1 LQPLLDPLAS
11 LLGLA
16 PAALR
21 TGLRHWAAAA
31 ALLVTGLA
39 LRGTWEDPARPYA
52 PALATLAASALLGA
66 VALGFRLPR
75 YVYSSGLLI
84 NVAAGM
90 AWVGWGEASAA
101 GFVLAQVLAFAGASA
116 LWSVIELA
124 RRARGLAGPWGE
136 GWSFSRAAAGVAL
149 LLHAGVTVA

>member
-1 LQPLLDPLAS
+1 WRGDRRSGEADRPPEAGPPPDQVTALRPLPASSVPLQPLLDPLAS

-116 LWSVIELA
+116 LWSVIE
-124 RRARGLAGPWGE
+124 
-136 GWSFSRAAAGVAL
+136 
-149 LLHAGVTVA
+149 